1 MIVVAVLSAVYD
13 DTMASSTLHHYFGP
27 SFSLMRGDNK
37 AATYTMLVFLCIFIA
52 FFALSWGPVGWI
64 CKAVQRNLAG

>member
-1 MIVVAVLSAVYD
+1 MATSMIVVAALSGVFD
-13 DTMASSTLHHYFGP
+13 DTPASSSLHHYLGTPFTT
-27 SFSLMRGDNK
+27 MRGDNK

-64 CKAVQRNLAG
+64 CKVV